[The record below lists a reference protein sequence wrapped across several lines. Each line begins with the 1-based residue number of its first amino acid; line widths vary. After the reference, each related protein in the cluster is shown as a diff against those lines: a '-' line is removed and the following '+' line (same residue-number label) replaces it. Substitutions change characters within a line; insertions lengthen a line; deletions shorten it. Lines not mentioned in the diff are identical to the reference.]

1 MKILFIGDI
10 VGKPGRRAVAQAL
23 PALRKEND
31 IDLVIANGENIAHGR
46 GVTKS
51 TLNELFAAGID
62 LVTSGNHW
70 FDQPEAKEI
79 VADESI
85 PFIRPANYPAGT
97 IGKGY
102 RMVTV
107 RTKKVL
113 VINLMGRVFM
123 KNPQLD
129 NPFTRL
135 DEVLAE
141 TADQKPDAVIVDFH
155 ADATSEAMAF
165 SFFADGRITAALG
178 THTHVPTDDA
188 MVLPNGTGH
197 VSDVGMVGPRLS
209 VLGIA
214 PQQIINH
221 FLHDQPFKW
230 EIPETGEMVLNYAIM
245 ELDEK
250 RAATDAQSGSSGVQ
264 LCKKI
269 ERRTQILT
277 LK

>member
-23 PALRKEND
+23 PELRKKND
-31 IDLVIANGENIAHGR
+31 IDLVIANGENSAHGR

-51 TLNELFAAGID
+51 TLNELFAAGVD

-70 FDQPEAKEI
+70 FDQPEAKAI
-79 VADESI
+79 VADTTI

-97 IGKGY
+97 IGSGY
-102 RMVTV
+102 RLVTV

-113 VINLMGRVFM
+113 VINLMGQVFM
-123 KNPQLD
+123 HQGLD
-129 NPFTRL
+129 NPFKKL
-135 DEVLAE
+135 DALLQE
-141 TADQKPDAVIVDFH
+141 TAAQKPDAIIVDFH

-165 SFFADGRITAALG
+165 SFYADGRISAALG

-188 MVLPNGTGH
+188 MLLPKGTGH
-197 VSDVGMVGPRLS
+197 VADVGMVGPRLS

-230 EIPETGEMVLNYAIM
+230 EIPETGEIVLNYALV
-245 ELDEK
+245 ELDDK
-250 RAATDAQSGSSGVQ
+250 RNDVGVQ

-269 ERRTQILT
+269 ERHTQIIT

>member
-1 MKILFIGDI
+1 MKLLFIGDI
-10 VGKPGRRAVAQAL
+10 VGKPGRRTVAAAL
-23 PALRKEND
+23 PALRKKHD

-51 TLNELFAAGID
+51 TLNELFAAGVDI
-62 LVTSGNHW
+62 VTSGNHW

-79 VADESI
+79 VADASI

-97 IGKGY
+97 IGSGY

-113 VINLMGRVFM
+113 VINLMGKVFM
-123 KNPQLD
+123 KNDQLD
-129 NPFTRL
+129 NPFKKL
-135 DEVLAE
+135 DAILAE
-141 TADQKPDAVIVDFH
+141 TAAQKPDAIIVDFH

-165 SFFADGRITAALG
+165 SFYADGRITAALG
-178 THTHVPTDDA
+178 THTHIPTDDA
-188 MVLPNGTGH
+188 MVLPGGTGH
-197 VSDVGMVGPRLS
+197 VADVGMVGRRLS

-230 EIPETGEMVLNYAIM
+230 EIPETGEMVLNYAIV
-245 ELDEK
+245 ELDDT
-250 RAATDAQSGSSGVQ
+250 RAESGIQ
-264 LCKKI
+264 LCKNI
-269 ERRTQILT
+269 ERSTEIVT
-277 LK
+277 LI